1 MKKTFKFYFGVS
13 LMALIIT
20 ACQRDSSDI
29 TFVAPKENTSVATT
43 GAASEQGQKNTA
55 PEVCNP
61 SAYTVTLESRTQ
73 VNGNWEWVWSI
84 RNNNP
89 GNGNNGTAQDLS
101 NWGMQLGTCVDWTSV
116 LGAGY
121 SADGANWTVF
131 TPSYL
136 VNPSQGCL
144 TTPVLKF
151 DFGTSGSAKSYYRL
165 IVNQDYE
172 EGYVLGYYKSGSK
185 TDCCTIN
192 FIGMG
197 CGPVEI
203 VE

>member
-1 MKKTFKFYFGVS
+1 MKKTIKFLFSVS
-13 LMALIIT
+13 LLALIIT

-29 TFVAPKENTSVATT
+29 TFVVPKENTSIATT
-43 GAASEQGQKNTA
+43 GAETEQAQKNPA

-73 VNGNWEWVWSI
+73 VNGNWEWIWSI

-89 GNGNNGTAQDLS
+89 GNGNNGTSQDVS

-116 LGAGY
+116 LGAAY
-121 SADGANWTVF
+121 SGDGSNWTVF
-131 TPSYL
+131 TPSYQ

-144 TTPVLKF
+144 ATPVLKF
-151 DFGTSGSAKSYYRL
+151 DFGTSGNAKSYYRL

-172 EGYVLGYYKSGSK
+172 EGYILGYYKSGSK
-185 TDCCTIN
+185 TSCCTFN

>member
-1 MKKTFKFYFGVS
+1 MKKTFKFLFGAS
-13 LMALIIT
+13 LSVFIIT
-20 ACQRDSSDI
+20 SCQRDSSDV
-29 TFVAPKENTSVATT
+29 TFVAQKENTSIAIT
-43 GAASEQGQKNTA
+43 AAAAEQAQKGPA

-61 SAYTVTLESRTQ
+61 SAYTVALESHAQ
-73 VNGNWEWVWSI
+73 VNGNWEWIWSI

-116 LGAGY
+116 VGAGY
-121 SADGANWTVF
+121 SADGTNWTVF
-131 TPSYL
+131 TPSYE

-151 DFGTSGSAKSYYRL
+151 DYGTSGTAKTYYRL
-165 IVNQDYE
+165 IVNQDYQ
-172 EGYVLGYYKSGSK
+172 EGFVLGYYKSGSK
-185 TDCCTIN
+185 TSCCTFN
-192 FIGMG
+192 FMGIG